1 MTNMDSSRLRIT
13 KEALPALYHQYYHIQ
28 DLQNALSKDIVCNN
42 QIIYKI
48 VREEKSKR
56 RPH

>member
-1 MTNMDSSRLRIT
+1 MDSSRLRIT

-28 DLQNALSKDIVCNN
+28 ELQNALSKDIVCNN